1 VREER
6 LNKAALV
13 FNPLCEEEG
22 GLNRGVLIFTSVCER
37 GMTTQGGILKFSD
50 TRGGVHFFLPSATHV
65 VEVNDFTL
73 NVLHFKPHVNLELS

>member
-1 VREER
+1 MREER

-22 GLNRGVLIFTSVCER
+22 GLHMGVLFFTLVCER
-37 GMTTQGGILKFSD
+37 GRTTQGGIQIFSD
-50 TRGGVHFFLPSATHV
+50 TRGGVHFFLPSTTHV
-65 VEVNDFTL
+65 VKVNDFTL